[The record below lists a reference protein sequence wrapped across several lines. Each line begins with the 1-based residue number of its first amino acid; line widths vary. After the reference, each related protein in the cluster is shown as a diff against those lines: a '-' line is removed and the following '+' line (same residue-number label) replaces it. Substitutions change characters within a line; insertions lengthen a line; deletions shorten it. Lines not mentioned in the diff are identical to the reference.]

1 LSSFSEQIM
10 KFLMLGFIPASTN
23 PALLLLRVA
32 LSLQMLVA
40 HGWGKL
46 SAFSDLKAKF
56 PDPLGVG
63 SSTSLALAVA
73 GEVLCPCLLV
83 LGLFSRLAAVGATI
97 TMAVAFFAVHRGKL
111 IGDGNGELAF
121 LYLIGF
127 MVLVLAGP
135 GRFAMDSGIGSGAQ
149 KAAGTNS

>member
-1 LSSFSEQIM
+1 M
-10 KFLMLGFIPASTN
+10 KFLMLGFLPVSAN
-23 PALLLLRVA
+23 LALLLLRVA
-32 LSLQMLVA
+32 LGLQMLVA

-97 TMAVAFFAVHRGKL
+97 TMAVAFFAVHRGML

-121 LYLIGF
+121 LYLVGF
-127 MVLVLAGP
+127 AVIVLAGP
-135 GRFAMDSGIGSGAQ
+135 GRFAMDSSMGSGAQ
-149 KAAGTNS
+149 KTAGTNS